1 MDWLHV
7 HVWFVDAVWFRRLLA
22 MVILLNPF
30 ALLPQTVAVFTA
42 PNVDAI
48 SLFAF
53 YIFAGIQVAFC
64 FEAIRTKNLA
74 VFLAMVLSFVQSCT
88 IIVTVLVRRA

>member
-1 MDWLHV
+1 MDWLHARAR
-7 HVWFVDAVWFRRLLA
+7 FVNAVWFRHVVGF
-22 MVILLNPF
+22 VILLNPF

-74 VFLAMVLSFVQSCT
+74 VFLAMVLSFAQSCT